1 MLGLVLLSFALIT
14 GLKCVGEVDP
24 KFFVDGIDSDLYF
37 SSFGES
43 IERSILEVM
52 FKNQIFSSDDDAV
65 KVAMFFLVSCFFL
78 ASKAKDKCIST
89 DLLKVIDN
97 GRVEGFAWGKLAF
110 DFLLTQMKSAAN
122 TLYSRDSKI
131 EGVTGLALRG
141 EKDWGFESYK
151 LGGLAYALQVC
162 AYECIPDVAHISAKK
177 SKELVFPR
185 MAKVAGSPT

>member
-1 MLGLVLLSFALIT
+1 MCWRSRSQ
-14 GLKCVGEVDP
+14 
-24 KFFVDGIDSDLYF
+24 FFVDGIDSSNRLRDLYF

-78 ASKAKDKCIST
+78 ASKAKDKRINT
-89 DLLKVIDN
+89 DLLKVIDS
-97 GRVEGFAWGKLAF
+97 GRVEDFAWGKLAF

-122 TLYSRDSKI
+122 TLYCRDSKI
-131 EGVTGLALRG
+131 EGVTGLVLRG
-141 EKDWGFESYK
+141 EDWGFESYK

-162 AYECIPDVAHISAKK
+162 AYECFPDVAHISAKK

-185 MAKVAGSPT
+185 MAKAAGSPT

>member
-1 MLGLVLLSFALIT
+1 MLEKSI
-14 GLKCVGEVDP
+14 P
-24 KFFVDGIDSDLYF
+24 NFFVDGIDSSNRLRDLYF

-52 FKNQIFSSDDDAV
+52 FKNQIFSSDDNAV

-78 ASKAKDKCIST
+78 ASKAKDKRIST
-89 DLLKVIDN
+89 DLLKVIDS
-97 GRVEGFAWGKLAF
+97 GLVEDFAWGKLAF

-131 EGVTGLALRG
+131 EGVTGLALHG

-151 LGGLAYALQVC
+151 LGGLAC
-162 AYECIPDVAHISAKK
+162 
-177 SKELVFPR
+177 
-185 MAKVAGSPT
+185 